1 MLSNLHLARF
11 FKMEGLDTQFRCPIT
26 SCFYR
31 FDQSDNVYISEAD
44 RWSNLSFDHRG
55 AGESWGRAGTGT
67 QIGGSQESNMPLVN
81 AIQPFAHRRRA
92 WLYRGAT
99 AGSGAKRIQGQA
111 KKKNLLILIRR
122 YCCLIPWS
130 TAVVETIKH

>member
-1 MLSNLHLARF
+1 MVVEKVSTT
-11 FKMEGLDTQFRCPIT
+11 E
-26 SCFYR
+26 
-31 FDQSDNVYISEAD
+31 
-44 RWSNLSFDHRG
+44 G

-81 AIQPFAHRRRA
+81 AIQPFARRRRA

-111 KKKNLLILIRR
+111 KKKKSSNFDLTLLLTLRKFSPGR
-122 YCCLIPWS
+122 NDFC
-130 TAVVETIKH
+130 TKRM